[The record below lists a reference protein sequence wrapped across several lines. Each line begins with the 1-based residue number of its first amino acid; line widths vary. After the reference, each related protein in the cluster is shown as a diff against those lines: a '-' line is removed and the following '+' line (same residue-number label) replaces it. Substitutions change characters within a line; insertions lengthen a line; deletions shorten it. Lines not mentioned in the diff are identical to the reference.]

1 MFGPFCTG
9 IFLFLALWGTVFMAV
24 LGGLFYNQSV
34 GLFEDLPKE
43 GKSMESKPWKDRV
56 NNFDNLY
63 QQNAYN
69 WLGSLVEST
78 SEIAVLLSL
87 RGFAASLNDKLLNPT
102 LRLKFRPGLLLFH
115 FLNIQVCL
123 VSFYVHL

>member
-34 GLFEDLPKE
+34 GLFEDLPSESKN
-43 GKSMESKPWKDRV
+43 METKPWKDRV
-56 NNFDNLY
+56 NNWNSLY

-69 WLGSLVEST
+69 CWIACGVYVG
-78 SEIAVLLSL
+78 IAVLLSL
-87 RGFAASLNDKLLNPT
+87 RAC
-102 LRLKFRPGLLLFH
+102 
-115 FLNIQVCL
+115 CL
-123 VSFYVHL
+123 AKR